1 MNEKK
6 IEKLT
11 KGEIAEHSLITTYKF
26 RIWRMFT
33 KALKVYDLLHEN
45 DKVCVCISGGKDSML
60 MGLLFKHLQQYS
72 DFPFEVRYL
81 VMNPGYNDINLQII
95 KNNLETLKIPAT
107 IVNTDIFDIAN
118 STDKKPCYLCAKM
131 RRGALYRIA
140 KEWRCNKIALGHHY
154 DDVIETTMMNMLNA
168 GSFQTMLPKLHS
180 DHYEGMEVI
189 RPMYFIRENDII
201 DWKIKNHLTFIQCAC
216 RFTEN
221 CAVCD
226 NGGGGSQRYETKQ
239 LIKRL
244 MNEYSPVVE
253 KNIFKAA
260 TNVNLDMI
268 LGYKEGGKEHSFLD
282 DFDEKGKEIDEE
294 IRSKHLEEKALEK
307 AISEHSQFVYDETFN
322 YLSDKEKKDSN

>member
-1 MNEKK
+1 
-6 IEKLT
+6 
-11 KGEIAEHSLITTYKF
+11 
-26 RIWRMFT
+26 
-33 KALKVYDLLHEN
+33 
-45 DKVCVCISGGKDSML
+45 
-60 MGLLFKHLQQYS
+60 
-72 DFPFEVRYL
+72 
-81 VMNPGYNDINLQII
+81 
-95 KNNLETLKIPAT
+95 
-107 IVNTDIFDIAN
+107 
-118 STDKKPCYLCAKM
+118 
-131 RRGALYRIA
+131 
-140 KEWRCNKIALGHHY
+140 
-154 DDVIETTMMNMLNA
+154 MNMLNA

-268 LGYKEGGKEHSFLD
+268 LGYKEGGKEHTFLD

-322 YLSDKEKKDSN
+322 YLLDKEKKDSN